1 MEKIMIYGMGYEAQK
16 LIKNMANSSQWQIA
30 AVTDSTINT
39 GGGYVKSQVF
49 PYQSLCRKISAK
61 QYVITSL

>member
-39 GGGYVKSQVF
+39 GGGGM
-49 PYQSLCRKISAK
+49 
-61 QYVITSL
+61 